1 LVMGGIL
8 VVVGV
13 LLFTNQLILLANFP
27 LANQIINI
35 QGGI

>member
-13 LLFTNQLILLANFP
+13 LLFTNHLILLANFP
-27 LANQIINI
+27 LANQIINLES
-35 QGGI
+35 GT